1 MVQVISESLFILF
14 KGTTQVVLVVK
25 NPANAGDPRDM
36 GSIPGSGRYLIR
48 SLRVGNGNPFHYS
61 SLKNPM
67 DCCVS
72 DLPIVRGVAKNHAI

>member
-1 MVQVISESLFILF
+1 M
-14 KGTTQVVLVVK
+14 VK
-25 NPANAGDPRDM
+25 NLPANAGDIRDM

-48 SLRVGNGNPFHYS
+48 SLRVGNGHPFHYS